1 MTGSVLSTL
10 DLSQEAALE
19 STQTAILAD
28 IKHLAHLLPTL
39 LHPSLS
45 LTQHKDRHTNLEMI
59 KSCSYTVHFGGPI
72 NLGHT
77 CKAIIGDQQTEVTHT
92 RTHTVKPVHTENM
105 ELSTSIAMIYKNELN
120 TVYMQVSGWAGSIIC
135 LFYKCTL

>member
-1 MTGSVLSTL
+1 MPSTL

-28 IKHLAHLLPTL
+28 IKHLAHLPPTP

-59 KSCSYTVHFGGPI
+59 KCCSYTVHFGGLI
-72 NLGHT
+72 NLGH
-77 CKAIIGDQQTEVTHT
+77 KAIIGDQQTEKSQIHA
-92 RTHTVKPVHTENM
+92 H
-105 ELSTSIAMIYKNELN
+105 IQLN
-120 TVYMQVSGWAGSIIC
+120 QCIPKTWNYQQVLI
-135 LFYKCTL
+135 